1 MSKNPPITHRKPTKI
16 TPALIDAIIYRIDE
30 LEEMRRATANCVAI
44 DKMKS
49 ERRID
54 ALEARV
60 KALEEWM
67 PKDRLALAA
76 LAEPFTTSRTQ
87 PLTKFSKIRRKK
99 A

>member
-1 MSKNPPITHRKPTKI
+1 MMPSSKGNPFITDHVARS
-16 TPALIDAIIYRIDE
+16 AIQT
-30 LEEMRRATANCVAI
+30 LV
-44 DKMKS
+44 
-49 ERRID
+49 ERCD